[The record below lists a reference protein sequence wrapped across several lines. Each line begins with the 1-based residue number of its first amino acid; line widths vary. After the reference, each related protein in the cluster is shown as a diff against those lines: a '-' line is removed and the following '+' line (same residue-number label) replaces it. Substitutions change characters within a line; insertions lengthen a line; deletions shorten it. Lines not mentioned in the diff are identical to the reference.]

1 MVKISRKKLMLE
13 KFRANVQ
20 YLSFLDLL
28 PYQLLSDCWSYID
41 NDENVASLILK
52 TLNIV
57 CYV

>member
-1 MVKISRKKLMLE
+1 MLE